1 MHRTPYYNDNNYQII
16 VLYINTITERLLLLF
31 EQKKKKII
39 HLGTEKLNEIS

>member
-16 VLYINTITERLLLLF
+16 VLYINTITERLLLF
-31 EQKKKKII
+31 EQKKKII